1 MDSYQAPDLSPEDIE
16 STPSGYV
23 LGNQATVWLNWRVTS
38 EQDALRDTVR
48 QLLTRESDTRSA
60 MTTPPGHDEKLWAR
74 LTSLGLTALA
84 APSTCD
90 ATFLETRIVLA
101 ELGRFLTPGPFLG
114 SVIAAAAAETAGADE
129 LLTDIA
135 EGAIVSLVW
144 GPYALNAQVADV
156 FLVPRDDGLYALS
169 RSDVD
174 VIPAGGLDPTRRLAT
189 VTATG
194 TGRFVGAPDMARVR
208 DVACAALCAESAGAA
223 ARCLELTVD
232 YTKQRTQFGRP
243 IGSFQALKHRMA
255 DMYVLVE
262 TAESASL
269 AAATAVT
276 TGEDLANTAASATVW
291 CTEAFSQ
298 VAAEMIQLHG
308 GIAITWEH
316 DAHLYFKRAH
326 GNTHLFGS
334 PREYTSRVELLG

>member
-1 MDSYQAPDLSPEDIE
+1 MTA
-16 STPSGYV
+16 
-23 LGNQATVWLNWRVTS
+23 
-38 EQDALRDTVR
+38 EQDALRDTLR

-60 MTTPPGHDEKLWAR
+60 MTSPSGHDEKLWAR
-74 LTSLGLTALA
+74 MAALGLTALA
-84 APSTCD
+84 APSTCE
-90 ATFLETRIVLA
+90 ATFLDTRVVLS
-101 ELGRFLTPGPFLG
+101 ELGRTVTPGPFLG
-114 SVIAAAAAETAGADE
+114 SVVAAAAASSAGAGDV
-129 LLTDIA
+129 LADIA
-135 EGAIVSLVW
+135 EGALTSLVW

-169 RSDVD
+169 PSDV
-174 VIPAGGLDPTRRLAT
+174 VVTPAGGMDPTRRLAT

-194 TGRFVGAPDMARVR
+194 AGRFLGAPDMAWVR

-232 YTKQRTQFGRP
+232 YSKQRTQFGRP

-255 DMYVLVE
+255 DMHVLVE

-269 AAATAVT
+269 AAATAVA
-276 TGEDLANTAASATVW
+276 TGEDLTHAAATATVW
-291 CTEAFSQ
+291 CTEAFAQ

-308 GIAITWEH
+308 GVAITWEH

-334 PREYTSRVELLG
+334 PREHVSWLSAELGG

>member
-1 MDSYQAPDLSPEDIE
+1 MTA
-16 STPSGYV
+16 
-23 LGNQATVWLNWRVTS
+23 
-38 EQDALRDTVR
+38 EQDALRDTLR
-48 QLLTRESDTRSA
+48 QLLTRESDTRSE
-60 MTTPPGHDEKLWAR
+60 MTSPTGHDEKLWAR

-84 APSTCD
+84 APSTCE
-90 ATFLETRIVLA
+90 ATFLETRVVLS
-101 ELGRFLTPGPFLG
+101 ELGRCVTPSPFLG
-114 SVIAAAAAETAGADE
+114 SVVAAAAASSAGAEDV
-129 LLTDIA
+129 LADIA
-135 EGAIVSLVW
+135 EGALVSLVW

-156 FLVPRDDGLYALS
+156 FLVPRDDGLYALA
-169 RSDVD
+169 RSEVE
-174 VIPAGGLDPTRRLAT
+174 VTPAGGLDPTRRLAT

-194 TGRFVGAPDMARVR
+194 TGRFLGVPDMTRVR
-208 DVACAALCAESAGAA
+208 GVACAALCAESVGAA

-232 YTKQRTQFGRP
+232 YSKQRIQFGRP

-255 DMYVLVE
+255 DMHVLVE

-269 AAATAVT
+269 AAATAVV
-276 TGEDLANTAASATVW
+276 TGEDLDTTAATATVW
-291 CTEAFSQ
+291 CTEAFSR

-334 PREYTSRVELLG
+334 PREHVSRLAVEPGR

>member
-1 MDSYQAPDLSPEDIE
+1 
-16 STPSGYV
+16 
-23 LGNQATVWLNWRVTS
+23 VTS

-48 QLLTRESDTRSA
+48 QLLTRESDTRAA
-60 MTTPPGHDEKLWAR
+60 MTSSSGHDEKLWAR
-74 LTSLGLTALA
+74 LASLGLTALA

-90 ATFLETRIVLA
+90 ATFLETRIVLS
-101 ELGRFLTPGPFLG
+101 ELGRTLTPGPFVG
-114 SVIAAAAAETAGADE
+114 SVVAAAAAGSAGADE
-129 LLTDIA
+129 LLADIA

-156 FLVPRDDGLYALS
+156 FLLPGDDGLYALS
-169 RSDVD
+169 RSDVE
-174 VIPAGGLDPTRRLAT
+174 VTSAGGMDPTRRLAT
-189 VTATG
+189 VSPVG
-194 TGRFVGAPDMARVR
+194 TGRLLGVPDLELVR
-208 DVACAALCAESAGAA
+208 DVALAALCAESAGAA

-255 DMYVLVE
+255 DMHVLVE
-262 TAESASL
+262 TAESAAL
-269 AAATAVT
+269 AAAQAVV
-276 TGEDLANTAASATVW
+276 TGEDRGHTTTTAAVW
-291 CTEAFSQ
+291 CTEAFTQ

-334 PREYTSRVELLG
+334 PREHTSRLGVELRR